1 MNVRKDP
8 VSSPSLTEPKR
19 LLSINEAT
27 VYLGIGRSTAL
38 SYLEEIGA
46 KRKIGRRTLY
56 DKQVIDNALSEQS
69 QLKSNNNE
77 KEEKSNVT
85 KY

>member
-1 MNVRKDP
+1 MNVRKEP
-8 VSSPSLTEPKR
+8 NSSPSPAESKR

-56 DKQVIDNALSEQS
+56 DKQVIDNAISKQ
-69 QLKSNNNE
+69 
-77 KEEKSNVT
+77 T
-85 KY
+85 

>member
-1 MNVRKDP
+1 MVVRK
-8 VSSPSLTEPKR
+8 EPISAPHESTSKR
-19 LLSINEAT
+19 LLSITEAT
-27 VYLGIGRSTAL
+27 VYLGVGRSTAL

-69 QLKSNNNE
+69 KPNQSNNE

-85 KY
+85 